1 MRPDIRSHTG
11 QHYAWMLGGAIGQLK
26 AKNDWE
32 IRAWYQYAEQFA
44 LDPNLVDSDIFD
56 SRVNEKGV
64 AVKAGYMLADAI
76 SFNLTWAYSWRI
88 NGALGTGGIGD
99 IAVNPLDQYQTL
111 SSGYEREVLNLKTK
125 SKPSTY
131 ENQTPRSLL
140 WRWWLQ
146 ASPRH
151 ADRLVIK
158 GSDTL
163 GAKLVPQLA
172 EQFKAQHPGTTFDIA
187 AEGST
192 TGIAAIIDGTA
203 QIGMSSR
210 RAKTSEVGAAREGK
224 DMKPT
229 IVAFDGIAVIVNSA
243 NPIKGL
249 TKKQVEQIFTGDV
262 TDWSA
267 VGGSGGKISVY
278 TRNTSS
284 GTYSD
289 FKELA
294 MKKRD
299 YAAARKRWPATN
311 RSRPKSAKIRTASVM
326 SAWRTSRL
334 AE

>member
-1 MRPDIRSHTG
+1 MKIRYLAVTLLL
-11 QHYAWMLGGAIGQLK
+11 LGA
-26 AKNDWE
+26 
-32 IRAWYQYAEQFA
+32 
-44 LDPNLVDSDIFD
+44 
-56 SRVNEKGV
+56 
-64 AVKAGYMLADAI
+64 
-76 SFNLTWAYSWRI
+76 
-88 NGALGTGGIGD
+88 
-99 IAVNPLDQYQTL
+99 TL
-111 SSGYEREVLNLKTK
+111 SNA
-125 SKPSTY
+125 
-131 ENQTPRSLL
+131 N
-140 WRWWLQ
+140 
-146 ASPRH
+146 

-210 RAKTSEVGAAREGK
+210 RAKASEVGAAAAKGVN
-224 DMKPT
+224 MKPT
-229 IVAFDGIAVIVNSA
+229 IVAYDGIAIIVNSA
-243 NPIKGL
+243 NPIKSL

-262 TDWSA
+262 ADWSA
-267 VGGSGGKISVY
+267 AGGSGGKISVY

-299 YAAARKRWPATN
+299 YAGGSQKMAGNEQIAAEVGKNANGVGYVGLAYDKAPGIKAMPIDGVLPSVQSVQGKTYPYARPTFYYTN
-311 RSRPKSAKIRTASVM
+311 GEPSGLAKEFLDFTVGPGGQRIVAQVGFVPIK
-326 SAWRTSRL
+326 
-334 AE
+334 